1 MMYITSL
8 ISVCML
14 ICVAGVF
21 LEDDLDDNWQWVRF
35 GDKQEN
41 EDEDSEYD
49 DDDLLWLQE
58 TVW

>member
-14 ICVAGVF
+14 IFVASVF

-35 GDKQEN
+35 GDVQDN
-41 EDEDSEYD
+41 EDQDPEYD
-49 DDDLLWLQE
+49 DDILWLQE
-58 TVW
+58 TAW